1 MLDFFQMWKLTVCSL
16 SETTEPIHQSKAR
29 LRAQSVSL
37 NDLKSPYRDGDTMT
51 WHNAIKSKRL
61 KEGKKKMLTVKG
73 TLLMVTRQPE
83 GLHATEALCR
93 HMRWPLAYGG
103 KIKDGCIRCPLHQT
117 THRLEDGAI
126 EEWSPFPLFPA
137 YGRLIGKLSKQKELK
152 IYPIREQDG
161 YVQIELV

>member
-1 MLDFFQMWKLTVCSL
+1 
-16 SETTEPIHQSKAR
+16 
-29 LRAQSVSL
+29 
-37 NDLKSPYRDGDTMT
+37 MT

-73 TLLMVTRQPE
+73 KLLMVTRQPE

-117 THRLEDGAI
+117 THRLEDGAL
-126 EEWSPFPLFPA
+126 EEWSPFPLIPS
-137 YGRLIGKLSKQKELK
+137 YGRLIGKLSKPKELK
-152 IYPIREQDG
+152 IYPIRELDG
-161 YVQIELV
+161 YVQVDLA